1 MAEPDPKPPVTEPS
15 PVEPPVPEPKSA
27 DPAPEPK
34 AGDPQPEPKP
44 AEPPKSEDWRDRR
57 IAQLTARL
65 REEQAKNAQTKT
77 ETKVETPPG
86 LTEADVERRAAELAA
101 TQTFNRMCNDAAQ
114 AGRQA
119 YPDFDSKVNEL
130 RRLVDVNDPASV
142 AAYNS
147 MLAAAIET
155 GEAPRLLHELG
166 SDLNEASRILAL
178 PALKMGVEL
187 TRLALGGA
195 ALGGTRA
202 PKPITP
208 VRATGAPHTAIDPT
222 DPDRSDALSTAEW
235 MRRRNAQLEG
245 RQDDRRRGSRA

>member
-1 MAEPDPKPPVTEPS
+1 MAEPDPKPPVAEPPP
-15 PVEPPVPEPKSA
+15 PVEPPTEP
-27 DPAPEPK
+27 PAVEPK
-34 AGDPQPEPKP
+34 AAPPTEPP
-44 AEPPKSEDWRDRR
+44 TEPTEPPKEPPSQDWRDRR

-65 REEQAKNAQTKT
+65 REEQARNAQTKT

-195 ALGGTRA
+195 APGGTRA

-235 MRRRNAQLEG
+235 MRRREAQLAS
-245 RQDDRRRGSRA
+245 RNDNRRGGRA

>member
-1 MAEPDPKPPVTEPS
+1 MAEPDPKPPVTEPPP
-15 PVEPPVPEPKSA
+15 PVEPPTEP
-27 DPAPEPK
+27 PAVEPK
-34 AGDPQPEPKP
+34 AAPPTEPP
-44 AEPPKSEDWRDRR
+44 TEPTEPPKEPPSQDWRDRR

-65 REEQAKNAQTKT
+65 REEQAKNAKPPTADPPAT
-77 ETKVETPPG
+77 APG

-187 TRLALGGA
+187 TRLALGGVA
-195 ALGGTRA
+195 PGGTRA

-235 MRRRNAQLEG
+235 MRRREAQLAT
-245 RQDDRRRGSRA
+245 RQGDRRRGSA